1 MSNQQVDYN
10 PESLSNM
17 SSMQVNQPDDALMY
31 LMAGIVPKN
40 LFVQN
45 EAFRDALIGMVIQM
59 YPDKQQTVL
68 DVFIRILQTN
78 PSRTDQTVKGAAEYV
93 ATLSYAWGDKE
104 LATNALLRIDPSV
117 AGGLLHTIYLAMSE
131 RQMDSNTFKQML
143 VQLKERALNMW
154 KASGASAVQ
163 L

>member
-1 MSNQQVDYN
+1 MSNQQVNYN
-10 PESLSNM
+10 PGSLSNM

-40 LFVQN
+40 LFAQN
-45 EAFRDALIGMVIQM
+45 ESFRDALIGMIIQM
-59 YPDKQQTVL
+59 YPDKQQTIL
-68 DVFIRILQTN
+68 DVFIRILQTD
-78 PSRTDQTVKGAAEYV
+78 PSTTERDVKGAAEYL
-93 ATLSYAWGDKE
+93 ATLSFAWGDKE
-104 LATNALLRIDPSV
+104 LATNTLLRIDPSV
-117 AGGLLHTIYLAMSE
+117 AAGLLHTIYLAMSE

-143 VQLKERALNMW
+143 VQVKDRALNMW